1 METPSQQISEKA
13 VVIVNCPIDDFGEYI
28 VSASSISAQSDLFLS
43 VYIFDNT
50 NSKEPLN
57 ILTKIPIS
65 KIFTSIEWTS
75 LGKDTD
81 EHSLGFIIGGH
92 EDGSVSLWDMTEIL
106 NNSNKPSQTQDLGC
120 IFQKKLFEDSVNA
133 LACNEKPNLFAV
145 GTTQVNVVS
154 IDKNFQLST
163 AMSCPPPQKGGIFTS
178 LNWNDKVN
186 HILASATDNGSV
198 YIYDMRKQSLFLE
211 ILEPSQEEKSES
223 EKLETQVVWYHDG
236 AQIMISY
243 DNQEYNYL
251 TQYHMK
257 QPNAP
262 CAMYSNGHNT
272 AIISLAKNP
281 YDKFFLLSLG
291 RDNVVTCWSL
301 KSKKP
306 LCKVQ
311 INEPNIQ
318 FTQVIWSRK
327 IKDCFICARTDGKLY
342 SGRINFTEDLSLY
355 ADGQEVIP
363 NWMKPNKSICF
374 GFGGKLFKYA
384 KDEKNNKDNNIQV
397 FKLNGDEELIKQI
410 KIFVEKSEKNDL
422 TEILDMKIQQAKN
435 QGNKNSNLIL
445 FWTALKSIYEK
456 NIYLIF
462 NEIGLN
468 RDEFNNEISS
478 ALGIHTKK
486 KENIK
491 ELYMPQVEESAEDL
505 DKLFDK
511 PIEQTMQRKSSI
523 NEKKDSEL
531 PNTITD
537 EIVKNINW
545 NVGNE
550 KVIKKCLLLG
560 DLESAVQ
567 LLFKNNRFCEALLI
581 ASTKPELFLKAKET
595 YFAKENDLFV
605 KSIFPAIINNN
616 FDLLFDY
623 NVIKEWKEYL
633 FYVNTYSENNEAF
646 KKFADKLGDK
656 LSTNPDI
663 YSSLV
668 CYILAENYDK
678 IVKMLYNLYN
688 KEVDKT
694 SDKKELLHNLFEQ
707 IQLANKILNL
717 NREPNEIYNK
727 ILYEYSL
734 LLVQEGLNLEAS
746 KYLINIKDI
755 GDDNIRELYER
766 LYFNCEL
773 ELGNTIARPNPKMKL
788 IVLGQQ
794 NRRNNNYNNI
804 NQMNRNQPPNINKG
818 MNQME
823 NMTNRNTGFKPPL
836 RAGQPQP
843 FNRPVPGMNNINN
856 ESNVRNNNIPGRPPA
871 INNLARNPPPFKH
884 NDNISGPF
892 GNNQNLINQSLN
904 NNPMSPVS
912 PATTSPNQGQHFNFG
927 GNNTR
932 ITKPPSFKPAIP
944 RKLPNT
950 TITTPPKPMTQNLNN
965 NMNNLNNMGNTINN
979 PPRMENPPPSKMNTA
994 PFGSKIVEKEPE
1006 TNNEKNSQPLS
1017 QEEET
1022 LYNYFSNMIE
1032 TYNATFK
1039 DENKRRDF
1047 AGKVNVLLKKLENHE
1062 IKHSLIKYLQ
1072 DFINLKNKNDS
1083 TGLRKLYIRI
1093 QSIDWDKN
1101 KSWMPLLE
1109 KIINMRV

>member
-1 METPSQQISEKA
+1 METTPEQTLEKS
-13 VVIVNCPIDDFGEYI
+13 VVIVNCPIDDYGEYI
-28 VSASSISAQSDLFLS
+28 VSASSLSAQSDLFLS
-43 VYIFDNT
+43 IYIFDNT
-50 NSKEPLN
+50 SAKEPLKV
-57 ILTKIPIS
+57 LTKIPIS
-65 KIFTSIEWTS
+65 KIFTAIEWTS

-81 EHSLGFIIGGH
+81 EHSLGFVIGGH
-92 EDGSVSLWDMTEIL
+92 EDGSVSLWDMTQIL
-106 NNSNKPSQTQDLGC
+106 NNSNKPSHTKDFGC
-120 IFQKKLFEDSVNA
+120 IFQKNLFEDSVNA

-163 AMSCPPPQKGGIFTS
+163 AMSCPPPQKGGLFTS
-178 LNWNDKVN
+178 LSWNDKVN
-186 HILASATDNGSV
+186 HILASATDTGSV

-211 ILEPSQEEKSES
+211 IMEPTREEVQSDKID
-223 EKLETQVVWYHDG
+223 TQCVWFHDG
-236 AQIMISY
+236 AQIIISY

-272 AIISLAKNP
+272 SIISLAKNP
-281 YDKFFLLSLG
+281 YDKYFLLSLG

-311 INEPNIQ
+311 INESDAQ
-318 FTQVIWSRK
+318 ATQVIWSRR

-342 SGRINFTEDLSLY
+342 SGRINFTEDMSLY
-355 ADGQEVIP
+355 ADGQEIIP
-363 NWMKPNKSICF
+363 NWMKPTRCISF
-374 GFGGKLFKYA
+374 GFGGKLFKFA
-384 KDEKNNKDNNIQV
+384 KDEKNNKENNIQV
-397 FKLNGDEELIKQI
+397 FKLNGDEELIKEI
-410 KIFVEKSEKNDL
+410 KNFVEKSEKNDL
-422 TEILDMKIQQAKN
+422 NEILDIKIQQAKK
-435 QGNKNSNLIL
+435 QGAKNSNLVL
-445 FWTALKSIYEK
+445 FWSALKSIYEK

-462 NEIGLN
+462 NEMGLDH
-468 RDEFNNEISS
+468 DEFSNEIAS

-511 PIEQTMQRKSSI
+511 PIEQNIPRKSSTNI
-523 NEKKDSEL
+523 KDSNEL
-531 PNTITD
+531 PNTITE

-567 LLFKNNRFCEALLI
+567 LLFKNNRYCEALLI
-581 ASTKPELFLKAKET
+581 ASTKPELFIKAKET

-605 KSIFPAIINNN
+605 KSIFPAIINCN
-616 FDLLFDY
+616 FDLLFDF

-633 FYVNTYSENNEAF
+633 FYVNTYSENNEGF
-646 KKFADKLGDK
+646 KNFADKLGDK

-663 YSSLV
+663 YSALV
-668 CYILAENYDK
+668 CYILAGKYDK
-678 IVKMLYNLYN
+678 IINMLYNLYK
-688 KEVDKT
+688 KEVDKA
-694 SDKKELLHNLFEQ
+694 SNKKELLHNLFEQ
-707 IQLANKILNL
+707 IQLVNKILNKER
-717 NREPNEIYNK
+717 NPNELFNK

-734 LLVQEGLNLEAS
+734 LLVQEGLNIEAS
-746 KYLINIKDI
+746 KYLTNLKDI
-755 GDDNIRELYER
+755 GDENINELYER

-773 ELGNTIARPNPKMKL
+773 ELGNTLARPQPKVKL
-788 IVLGQQ
+788 IILSGQSQ
-794 NRRNNNYNNI
+794 SNTNKRNI
-804 NQMNRNQPPNINKG
+804 NQINRNQPQVKKTNQYSSFTPAPGQSDNPPFSRPSPNIN
-818 MNQME
+818 
-823 NMTNRNTGFKPPL
+823 NRNTD
-836 RAGQPQP
+836 
-843 FNRPVPGMNNINN
+843 
-856 ESNVRNNNIPGRPPA
+856 SNKVPGRPPI
-871 INNLARNPPPFKH
+871 INNNMPRQPPSYGNK
-884 NDNISGPF
+884 NVSGPF
-892 GNNQNLINQSLN
+892 GNNPNVINQSLS

-912 PATTSPNQGQHFNFG
+912 PPTTNQNTGQQFDFG
-927 GNNTR
+927 GSTKKAF
-932 ITKPPSFKPAIP
+932 TKPPMFRPAVP
-944 RKLPNT
+944 RRPNT
-950 TITTPPKPMTQNLNN
+950 TITTPPKPQIMN
-965 NMNNLNNMGNTINN
+965 NNLNNINNINN
-979 PPRMENPPPSKMNTA
+979 PPRIDNPPQPKTMTNA

-1006 TNNEKNSQPLS
+1006 TINEKTLEPLS
-1017 QEEET
+1017 QDEEM
-1022 LYNYFSNMIE
+1022 LYNYFNNSIE
-1032 TYNATFK
+1032 TYNGVYK
-1039 DENKRRDF
+1039 DENKRKDF

-1072 DFINLKNKNDS
+1072 DFVNLKSKNDNG
-1083 TGLRKLYIRI
+1083 GLRKLYIRI